1 MGISADGAP
10 SLVVWNLVTASV
22 WWSAAVAAACRAVDP
37 LHGAFAV
44 ALPPEPLRR
53 WIGVA
58 ALPAPPTGPS
68 ASRPTMNGMNGSA
81 AAARQPHAAAPA
93 NGLQM
98 NGRRVAAAAGRPRM
112 NGTSANGRP
121 EAQSGSDEDAAQ
133 DSRQRADDAV
143 SRLQASAVCAGG
155 AFWYD
160 EGKSTGDERALAHES
175 GGSAVEAAL
184 TRGSASY
191 GGGGG
196 SVLLFDPGCPTPKQA
211 WLLPRSAPVSLHLL
225 THSRRYALL
234 RARFVDAGSMVTA
247 C

>member
-22 WWSAAVAAACRAVDP
+22 WWSAAVAASCLAVDP
-37 LHGAFAV
+37 LHGAFAI

-58 ALPAPPTGPS
+58 APPALPAGPS

-98 NGRRVAAAAGRPRM
+98 NGRRAAAAAGRPHM
-112 NGTSANGRP
+112 NGAAANGRP

-160 EGKSTGDERALAHES
+160 EGKGTGDERALAHEG
-175 GGSAVEAAL
+175 GGSAAEAAL
-184 TRGSASY
+184 TRGGASY

-225 THSRRYALL
+225 THSRQYPLL
-234 RARFVDAGSMVTA
+234 RERFVDAGSMFAA